1 LEAEIL
7 VEGGHVLG
15 GEISID
21 GAKNAAL
28 PILAATLLTS
38 DDCLLENLPDIE
50 DIRIMCKILESLGA
64 RVSRD
69 GRGRLVVGGEQIRCP
84 RAPTELATQIRGS
97 FLVTGPLLGRFGEA
111 CAPHPGG
118 CALGTRP
125 VSVDVKG
132 FQQMGAHLDQENGCY
147 TFKTSRLEGTRI
159 YLDYPSHTGT
169 ENLLMSACLARGRT
183 VIENA
188 SVEPEVVDLAN
199 FLKAM
204 GARISGAGTGIIQ
217 IEGVPRLHGTAFR
230 VMPDRLAVGTYAL
243 AAAITGGSVA
253 LRGVISEHLGAFTA
267 KLLEAGIGV
276 IEDGELYRVKA
287 RESLKSLY
295 IRTFPYPGFPTD
307 LQAPFGALL
316 TQAQGESTVH
326 ETMYDGRLSYVTEL
340 QRMGASIEV
349 QGAHTATIRGP
360 TPLKAANVRALD
372 IRAGAAVLLAGLAAE
387 GVTTVS
393 DSQCVDRGYDRID
406 EKLACLGAKIWRHE
420 GVCESSP
427 MSRAIDL

>member
-1 LEAEIL
+1 MEAEIL
-7 VEGGHVLG
+7 VEGGRVLT

-38 DDCLLENLPDIE
+38 GDCLLENLPDIE
-50 DIRIMCKILESLGA
+50 DIRMMCELLVSLGA

-69 GRGRLVVGGEQIRCP
+69 ARGRLVVRGRRVDRC
-84 RAPTELATQIRGS
+84 RAPVGLATQLRGS

-132 FQQMGAHLDQENGCY
+132 FQQMGAHLDQDDGCY
-147 TFKTSRLEGTRI
+147 TFKTPRLEGANI

-169 ENLLMSACLARGRT
+169 ENLLMGACLAQGRT

-267 KLLEAGIGV
+267 KLLESGV
-276 IEDGELYRVKA
+276 RVVEDGEVYRVTA
-287 RESLKSLY
+287 GGSLKGLY

-307 LQAPFGALL
+307 LQAPFGALM
-316 TQAQGESTVH
+316 TQAEGESTVH

-340 QRMGASIEV
+340 QRMGASIDV
-349 QGAHTATIRGP
+349 QGPHTAMIRGP
-360 TPLKAANVRALD
+360 TPLKAAKGRALD
-372 IRAGAAVLLAGLAAE
+372 IRAGAAVILAGLTAE
-387 GVTTVS
+387 GVTVVS

-406 EKLACLGAKIWRHE
+406 EKLASLGAKIWRR
-420 GVCESSP
+420 GGTGESSP
-427 MSRAIDL
+427 MNGTIDA